1 MLGMLVVR
9 SVEQKGGD
17 FDVTF
22 KILLSMQ
29 LVPCGK
35 DYCYSIYSFY
45 PEVFAS
51 LMKGNPL
58 LDDQT

>member
-1 MLGMLVVR
+1 MLVVR

-51 LMKGNPL
+51 FMSTVMPFIYLFFIK
-58 LDDQT
+58 

>member
-45 PEVFAS
+45 PEV
-51 LMKGNPL
+51 L
-58 LDDQT
+58 LL